1 MAATIKANPI
11 PEELSELN
19 LPVQLSNE
27 QIAKE
32 RVVALIT
39 VLLGRLEEKFCIKKR
54 ARGG

>member
-1 MAATIKANPI
+1 MTATIKADPI
-11 PEELSELN
+11 PEELSELK
-19 LPVQLSNE
+19 LPVQLSKE

-39 VLLGRLEEKFCIKKR
+39 VLLGRLEEKFCMKKR

>member
-1 MAATIKANPI
+1 MVATIKANPI
-11 PEELSELN
+11 PEELSELK
-19 LPVQLSNE
+19 LPVQLSKE

-39 VLLGRLEEKFCIKKR
+39 VLLGRLDEKFCMKKR